1 MSRLRQLRPYEYGS
15 STAVQTEFESI
26 VRYLQSAEVS
36 GQTLAETMAKLTDDN
51 GNLASNVQLRN
62 NGTNGIEYRVGEYT
76 DANAGWAT
84 IVSADN
90 LRGPSGAAIGEIG
103 APIFNS
109 RVDYTVVN
117 TLSDPVDTTE
127 LLVGASVLNY
137 AHLESDELLVY
148 RDGILL
154 TPTTEYVTDPNGN
167 GGTGTITL
175 TSTFLATFPTQTS
188 TNFSVYKVRSTTVT
202 NFRRLNATNETG
214 SPQAFI
220 SFDLDNTTEIMVFVS
235 GVLYRE
241 PDDYTRDVAND
252 RINLA
257 IGQEIQPNTNFTVI
271 TVEDAAVQTVSGI
284 MMESAFADNTTGL
297 IRFDKVG
304 IGAGQ
309 ITQDKVASLTTDL
322 GQRAKLFIDPS
333 TSDIQAGTIN
343 DSFYKRTVGN
353 ATEVVFYDGT
363 NSIVLNP
370 STSLPSASSTD
381 VNKFVQ
387 VDSNGGYTLGNVDF
401 SGYLDDDDKGASNGV
416 AALDSSAKLT
426 YAQYAFSGT
435 NSLLQGFHA
444 GPQIEFYYN
453 PMTTFGGTTPAA
465 IGNATYRIERVI
477 GQHFNIVGV
486 EARCAGG
493 QCNIQLSVNGSTVGP
508 IVPVAVPGNP
518 PNLFTDFGASFINV
532 DARGSTSVEISVVVD
547 NAANTLT
554 GLELVFKTA
563 LVENS

>member
-26 VRYLQSAEVS
+26 VRYLQSAEVG
-36 GQTLAETMAKLTDDN
+36 GQTLAETLAKLTDDN

-62 NGTNGIEYRVGEYT
+62 NGANGIEYRVGEYT

-84 IVSADN
+84 IVSAAD

-127 LLVGASVLNY
+127 LLVGATTLNY
-137 AHLESDELLVY
+137 AHLDSDELLVY

-154 TPTTEYVTDPNGN
+154 TPTTEYTTDPNGN

-175 TSTFLATFPTQTS
+175 TQNFLTSFPTQIS

-220 SFDLDNTTEIMVFVS
+220 SFDLDNTTEIMVFVG

-257 IGQEIQPNTNFTVI
+257 IGQEIQPNTNYTVI
-271 TVEDAAVQTVSGI
+271 TVENADVQTVSGI

-304 IGAGQ
+304 IEPGQ
-309 ITQDKVASLTTDL
+309 ITQDKVASLTADL
-322 GQRAKLFIDPS
+322 DQRAKFFDNPS
-333 TSDIQAGTIN
+333 TTDLQAGTVN
-343 DSFYKRTVGN
+343 DSFYKRTVNN

-370 STSLPSASSTD
+370 STSLPSASATD

-401 SGYLDDDDKGASNGV
+401 SGYLDTDDKGASNGV
-416 AALDSSAKLT
+416 AALDSSAKLLFS
-426 YAQYAFSGT
+426 QYDFGGT
-435 NSLLQGFHA
+435 ENGLLNGFHA
-444 GPQIEFYYN
+444 GPQLELYYN
-453 PMTTFGGTTPAA
+453 PMQTFGGTTPAV
-465 IGNATYRIERVI
+465 ITDGYYRIERVI
-477 GQHFNIVGV
+477 GQHFNVIGV

-493 QCNIQLSVNGSTVGP
+493 QCDIQFAVNQVGIGNSVN
-508 IVPVAVPGNP
+508 VAVPGNP
-518 PNLFTDFGASFINV
+518 PNLFTSLNGINV
-532 DARGSTSVEISVVVD
+532 DARGTTSIEIGVIVS
-547 NAANTLT
+547 NAANNLT

>member
-62 NGTNGIEYRVGEYT
+62 NGANGIEYRVGEYT

-84 IVSADN
+84 IVSAAD

-127 LLVGASVLNY
+127 LLVGATTLNY

-154 TPTTEYVTDPNGN
+154 TPTTEYTTDPNGN

-175 TSTFLATFPTQTS
+175 TQNFLASYPTQIS
-188 TNFSVYKVRSTTVT
+188 TNFTIYKVRSTTVT

-220 SFDLDNTTEIMVFVS
+220 SFDLDNTTEIMVFVG

-309 ITQDKVASLTTDL
+309 ITQDKVASLTADL
-322 GQRAKLFIDPS
+322 DQRAKFFDNPS
-333 TSDIQAGTIN
+333 TTDLQAGTIN
-343 DSFYKRTVGN
+343 DSFYKRTVNN

-370 STSLPSASSTD
+370 STSLPSASATD

-401 SGYLDDDDKGASNGV
+401 SGYLDTDDKGASNGV
-416 AALDSSAKLT
+416 AALDSSAKLQFS
-426 YAQYAFSGT
+426 QYDFGGET
-435 NSLLQGFHA
+435 NGLLNGFHA
-444 GPQIEFYYN
+444 GPQLEFYYN
-453 PMTTFGGTTPAA
+453 PMTTFGGTTPAV
-465 IGNATYRIERVI
+465 IPNGPYRMERVI
-477 GQHFNIVGV
+477 GQHFNIVGM
-486 EARCAGG
+486 EGRTGGG
-493 QCNIQLSVNGSTVGP
+493 QCNVQLKVNGNLIGP
-508 IVPVAVPGNP
+508 QSSISVTANY
-518 PNLFTDFGASFINV
+518 FDFGTSFVNIDTRGQSSILLEVEV
-532 DARGSTSVEISVVVD
+532 DGAQQ
-547 NAANTLT
+547 
-554 GLELVFKTA
+554 GLVGIDLVFKTV

>member
-76 DANAGWAT
+76 NANEGWTT
-84 IVSADN
+84 IVSAEN

-109 RVDYTVVN
+109 RVDYKVVN

-127 LLVGASVLNY
+127 LLVGATTLNY
-137 AHLESDELLVY
+137 AHLDSDELLVY

-154 TPTTEYVTDPNGN
+154 TPTTEYTTDPNGN

-175 TSTFLATFPTQTS
+175 TSTFIASFPTQTS

-220 SFDLDNTTEIMVFVS
+220 SFDLDNTTEIMVFVG

-271 TVEDAAVQTVSGI
+271 TVENADVQTVSGI

-304 IGAGQ
+304 IEPGQ

-322 GQRAKLFIDPS
+322 GQRAKFFDNPS
-333 TSDIQAGTIN
+333 TTDLQAGTVN

-370 STSLPSASSTD
+370 SSSLPSASATD

-416 AALDSSAKLT
+416 AALDGSSKLT
-426 YAQYAFSGT
+426 YSQYAFSGA

-444 GPQIEFYYN
+444 GPQLEFYYN
-453 PMTTFGGTTPAA
+453 PMTTFGGTTPAV
-465 IGNATYRIERVI
+465 ITDGPYRIERVI
-477 GQHFNIVGV
+477 GQHFNIIGV
-486 EARCAGG
+486 EARCSGG
-493 QCNIQLSVNGSTVGP
+493 QCNIQLKINGSLVGP
-508 IVPVAVPGNP
+508 VVPVAVPGNP
-518 PNLFTDFGASFINV
+518 PNLYTDFGASFINV
-532 DARGSTSVEISVVVD
+532 DARGNTSVEISVEVAA
-547 NAANTLT
+547 AANNLT